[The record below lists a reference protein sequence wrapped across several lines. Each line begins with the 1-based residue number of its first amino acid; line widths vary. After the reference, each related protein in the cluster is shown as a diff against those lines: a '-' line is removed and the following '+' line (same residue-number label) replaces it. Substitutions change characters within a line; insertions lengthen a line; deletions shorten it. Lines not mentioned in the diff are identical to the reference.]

1 MKNIKEKIQKLGIAI
16 FGIVIGAGIAAAG
29 IIGFQMLAPAYQCK
43 KKIADKKVLT
53 RLTGKIFFEDGTN
66 QVVDSDDYGRYAVGD
81 EIDTV
86 CKNWKK

>member
-29 IIGFQMLAPAYQCK
+29 IIGFQMLAPSYQCK

-81 EIDTV
+81 EIDAV